1 MLNRIRETRTR
12 NEDGVYTL
20 TLEIPE
26 KEFFLVY
33 NDVDNESANDL
44 LKQFLVFRQDDAR
57 LATVDINHDKK
68 NHLINVISELN
79 YLGNDHT
86 DYPYN

>member
-12 NEDGVYTL
+12 DEKGIYTL

-44 LKQFLVFRQDDAR
+44 LKQYLIFRQDDAR
-57 LATVDINHDKK
+57 LATVDINHDRN
-68 NHLINVISELN
+68 NHMINVVSELN

-86 DYPYN
+86 DYP

>member
-1 MLNRIRETRTR
+1 MLNSIREIRR
-12 NEDGVYTL
+12 RDDEGIYTL

-33 NDVDNESANDL
+33 NDVDKQSANDL
-44 LKQFLVFRQDDAR
+44 LKQYLIFRQDDAR
-57 LATVDINHDKK
+57 LDTVDIKHDKN
-68 NHLINVISELN
+68 NHIINVVSELN

-86 DYPYN
+86 DYP

>member
-12 NEDGVYTL
+12 DEDGIYTL

-44 LKQFLVFRQDDAR
+44 LKQYLVFRQDDAR
-57 LATVDINHDKK
+57 LATVDIKHDKN
-68 NHLINVISELN
+68 NHMVNVVSELN

-86 DYPYN
+86 DYP

>member
-12 NEDGVYTL
+12 DEKGIYTL

-44 LKQFLVFRQDDAR
+44 LKQYLIFRQDDAR
-57 LATVDINHDKK
+57 LATVDINHDKN
-68 NHLINVISELN
+68 NHMINVVSELN

-86 DYPYN
+86 DYP

>member
-1 MLNRIRETRTR
+1 MLNSVREIRTR
-12 NEDGVYTL
+12 DEKGIYTL

-33 NDVDNESANDL
+33 NDVDKQSANDL
-44 LKQFLVFRQDDAR
+44 LKQYLIFRQDDAR
-57 LATVDINHDKK
+57 LTSVEIEHNKNNHM
-68 NHLINVISELN
+68 INVVSELS

-86 DYPYN
+86 DYP

>member
-1 MLNRIRETRTR
+1 MLNRIREIRTR
-12 NEDGVYTL
+12 DKDGIYTL

-44 LKQFLVFRQDDAR
+44 LKQYLIFRQDDAR
-57 LATVDINHDKK
+57 LTSVDIKHDKN
-68 NHLINVISELN
+68 NHMINVVSELN

-86 DYPYN
+86 DYP

>member
-1 MLNRIRETRTR
+1 MLNSIREIRTR
-12 NEDGVYTL
+12 DENGIYTL

-33 NDVDNESANDL
+33 NDVDIESANDL
-44 LKQFLVFRQDDAR
+44 LKQYLVFRQDDAR
-57 LATVDINHDKK
+57 VDSVDIKYDKNK
-68 NHLINVISELN
+68 HIINVVSQLS

-86 DYPYN
+86 DYS